1 VTLLGAGVAFAGI
14 SITLLLPMYSPSWPQ
29 RINIEYWVD
38 ADSGHAHWWTQTASP
53 HPPHAMASTVKFD
66 PVARPRFAGY
76 PVKGFFADAP
86 ALELAAPQLTISAA
100 SDASQG
106 ATHVELL
113 VRSARGAPTAFVVFP
128 ASARIQEV
136 VVATQSGPLRAK
148 LHMFRS
154 GDTALVLANIPSAG
168 LKFGIDGVAAPI
180 TVQVFDQSYGLPQ
193 ELAEGKALQR
203 ARPQNATSSQDGD
216 VTVVQRTVRLDPAA
230 GR

>member
-1 VTLLGAGVAFAGI
+1 
-14 SITLLLPMYSPSWPQ
+14 
-29 RINIEYWVD
+29 
-38 ADSGHAHWWTQTASP
+38 
-53 HPPHAMASTVKFD
+53 MASEAKFD

-86 ALELAAPQLTISAA
+86 ALDLAAPQLTISAA
-100 SDASQG
+100 SGASQA

-113 VRSARGAPTAFVVFP
+113 VRSVRGAPTVFVVFP

-148 LHMFRS
+148 LHTFRS
-154 GDTALVLANIPSAG
+154 GDTALVLADVPSAG
-168 LKFGIDGVAAPI
+168 LKFGIDGPAAPI
-180 TVQVFDQSYGLPQ
+180 TVQIFDLSYGLPQ
-193 ELAEGKALQR
+193 ELAEGQALQR